1 MSQHENEARLLDYL
15 DGTLSPADQ
24 ADLEAHCRSCP
35 ECRAA
40 LESAREAHQA
50 LRGLTLRPGPDLTA
64 PIMERIRR
72 LPVPTAESSTARP
85 WLPFVLVI
93 GLAIGGALALLS
105 SQEPARPSG
114 QTPGALPTGG
124 EPAHPAPPVAT
135 PTTPTALPPATPA
148 IAPATLIL
156 ARAEG
161 SWQAAGVRV
170 AEAVPD
176 GTRIQTGPDGRLEL
190 VCTGRHPPAMAHEDA
205 AAPFA
210 TFVLLPESA
219 GTVEAGA
226 LRLSQGAVWLRAS
239 PPPPDRAPLTIRHG
253 DVTIHAFEAQAG
265 LAITPDGLQGCVFS
279 GALEV
284 ATQPSGQPL
293 TVPSLTALRLE
304 GPQVRLAPLATATA
318 APWLPCLDPG
328 LRFQVASQTAVAPAT
343 AAASDAIR
351 LSPPDVAPLPAAAT
365 EAAASTGLAE
375 PATGPEPS
383 PASAVTDLDETL
395 LHHQPAS
402 D

>member
-64 PIMERIRR
+64 PIMERVCR
-72 LPVPTAESSTARP
+72 LPVPTAESPTARP

-114 QTPGALPTGG
+114 RAPGALPTGG
-124 EPAHPAPPVAT
+124 EPTHPTPPVAT
-135 PTTPTALPPATPA
+135 PTAPTAAPV
-148 IAPATLIL
+148 IAPPTLIL

-176 GTRIQTGPDGRLEL
+176 GTRLQTGPDGRLEL
-190 VCTGRHPPAMAHEDA
+190 ACIGRRPPAMAHEDA

-210 TFVLLPESA
+210 TLVLLPESA
-219 GTVEAGA
+219 GTIEAGA
-226 LRLSQGAVWLRAS
+226 LRLNQGAAWLRAS
-239 PPPPDRAPLTIRHG
+239 PPPPDQAPLTIRHG
-253 DVTIHAFEAQAG
+253 DVTIHAHEAQAG

-279 GALEV
+279 GALEI
-284 ATQPSGQPL
+284 ATQPSGRPL

-304 GPQVRLAPLATATA
+304 GTQVRLEPLATAAA

-328 LRFQVASQTAVAPAT
+328 LRYQIASPPSVASAALEAPDAVRVAPAGAAPVQASAT
-343 AAASDAIR
+343 AAT
-351 LSPPDVAPLPAAAT
+351 AAH
-365 EAAASTGLAE
+365 GLAE
-375 PATGPEPS
+375 PATGPGPEPS